1 MRALTLSEPWASFVA
16 LGLKRVETRNW
27 KNAYRGPMMIHAGR
41 DKSWTKPEYVH
52 ELCERAGLPP
62 AQFEGYEW
70 PYGKVLATVDL
81 LDCRPTESFDVLAA
95 QEHALGDY
103 SPGRFGFVL
112 GNLWKLP
119 EPLAARGALGLWRP
133 PAELVEDVAAQREL
147 AAAASAPANGNGS
160 PRPLLAETD
169 LTAVL
174 AAALDWSAECGLK
187 GDIDAQGPERENY
200 PREGHGWVVTLRERT
215 GERRLATARFTSDG
229 RRSMWTVDGKGGP
242 T

>member
-1 MRALTLSEPWASFVA
+1 
-16 LGLKRVETRNW
+16 
-27 KNAYRGPMMIHAGR
+27 
-41 DKSWTKPEYVH
+41 
-52 ELCERAGLPP
+52 
-62 AQFEGYEW
+62 
-70 PYGKVLATVDL
+70 VLATVDF

-119 EPLAARGALGLWRP
+119 EPLTARGALGLWRP
-133 PAELVEDVAAQREL
+133 PAELVEAVAAQRAL
-147 AAAASAPANGNGS
+147 AAAAIAPANGNGF

-169 LTAVL
+169 LTAIR
-174 AAALDWSAECGLK
+174 ASALDWSEECGLK
-187 GDIDAQGPERENY
+187 GDIDAEGPEKENY
-200 PREGHGWVVTLRERT
+200 PRGGHGWVVTLRERS

-229 RRSMWTVDGKGGP
+229 SRSMWTVDAKGGS